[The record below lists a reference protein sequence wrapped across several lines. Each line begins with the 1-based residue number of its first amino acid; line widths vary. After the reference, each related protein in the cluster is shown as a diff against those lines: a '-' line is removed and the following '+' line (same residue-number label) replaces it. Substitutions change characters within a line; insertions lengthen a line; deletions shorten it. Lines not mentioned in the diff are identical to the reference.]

1 MSVSRRVL
9 IIDDSP
15 LVLELTRSALE
26 SAGFSV
32 ATASTLDAF
41 EAERARQAPDLILVD
56 VQMPEAFGDDVAATL
71 RGAYGVDVPI
81 LLLSS
86 LEEAELATRAT
97 NANASGFISKKA
109 GIQTLIGKVTQ
120 AIEGTGGP

>member
-120 AIEGTGGP
+120 AIEGTEGP